1 MNGPT
6 CSQAGPFFIV
16 PSSANII
23 RLMKLRIARTELRL
37 VVGDITTQQV
47 DAVVNAANSRLAGGA
62 GVDGAIHRAAG
73 PAVMQQLRANYPE
86 GCPVGQAAVTEAG
99 NLSARYIFHAVG
111 PIWRGG
117 RQREAEALASA
128 YRVCL
133 QLAEELNCSTVAFP
147 AISTG
152 AYGYPLD
159 LATEVALAEIREY
172 LSAGRNLEEV
182 RCVLFS
188 EGHYGAYGRVLET
201 WESRAETTESDSD
214 S

>member
-1 MNGPT
+1 
-6 CSQAGPFFIV
+6 
-16 PSSANII
+16 
-23 RLMKLRIARTELRL
+23 MKLRICRTELQL
-37 VVGDITTQQV
+37 VVGDITVQQV

-73 PAVMQQLRANYPE
+73 PTVMQQLRSNYPN

-99 NLSARYIFHAVG
+99 QLPAKYIFHAVG

-117 RQREAEALASA
+117 RQQEAEALASA

-133 QLAEELNCSTVAFP
+133 ELAEELKCSQIAFP

-159 LATEVALAEIREY
+159 LATEVALTQIRDY
-172 LSAGRNLEEV
+172 LQQGSNLQEV

-188 EGHYGAYGRVLET
+188 EGHYGAYGRVLES
-201 WESRAETTESDSD
+201 WENDTPPRSS
-214 S
+214 